1 MRVLIRRSPTRAAY
15 ASAARLLLTASLLL
29 LAMPRDLQAQAAP
42 SATGSS
48 ADPWAGVEEMIV
60 SGGGGVG
67 TLLAAPTSVVAFDSD
82 ALKSMGALNI
92 TKLADYTPNLEI
104 NSPYAAS
111 NPQLF
116 IRGVGLQD
124 SNSNASS
131 AVAVVVDNVYVNS
144 PAGQLA
150 ALLDIETVEVLRG
163 PQGAKY
169 GRNAAAGVVR
179 VVTNKPVHEVKAGA
193 TMTYGRFNQAEVE
206 GFINVPV
213 VQDVVATR
221 MAFKYVRRDPLGE
234 NRCHDDINNN
244 FPTQATRRI
253 GTKCFDGMV
262 REPRRVSNS
271 PLATPPKQANDRE
284 NWYGRWGLL
293 VEPSEGLSFNLNV
306 HGGQNLSMAPQF
318 QLRGT
323 NPVRSGLSILPDIT
337 ATAKNYV
344 DYDTC
349 HAFLDNGDCLRN
361 DRFPGAGDPFSGDW
375 GRGGKERLTLAGA
388 TLNTDWS
395 NGPWTFSNVT
405 NFDTTDREVVVDFD
419 ATPYVQADAFL
430 TDRSWQVLDDAKLT
444 WDDDRGL
451 TLTGGAQYFQEE
463 LNALNSIWN
472 SPSSNLRQDV
482 TQGTLALAAFGYVKW
497 ELTETLAFEGGAR
510 INYERKHFKI
520 SSSYAPYVGDQ
531 FVTDKSTGY
540 EDTGVR
546 SAIAQPSGEIIM
558 RYEPTDDVKFYAR
571 FTRGLKGQHFNGNTL
586 TKYQEISPVSAEHV
600 NAFEV
605 GWDTNWMDGIVQW
618 TGAGFFYD
626 YENQQVYQLLD
637 AKTTSGGGF
646 PVPTLLNAKDSRLI
660 GLESDLTFSWEG
672 IRWSNS
678 IGVIYSEYSDFKVQN
693 ILKSVDQ
700 TTGNITLTYETK
712 DYSGNALVN
721 APPLTL
727 VSSLSYTWDVSN
739 VGTFTPRFDYRY
751 KGQVFFTPEGDSRIG
766 NDPYWIFDARLD
778 YKSPDGSIEIGAW
791 IQNMLD
797 QFYAVTAYDRKKTV
811 GAIVYVPSSPR
822 TFGVTLTYRY

>member
-1 MRVLIRRSPTRAAY
+1 MPLVLAAQESP
-15 ASAARLLLTASLLL
+15 STA
-29 LAMPRDLQAQAAP
+29 
-42 SATGSS
+42 GSS

-60 SGGGGVG
+60 SGGSGVG
-67 TLLAAPTSVVAFDSD
+67 ALLAAPTSVVAFDSD
-82 ALKSMGALNI
+82 ALKSIGALNI
-92 TKLADYTPNLEI
+92 AKLADYTPNLEI

-150 ALLDIETVEVLRG
+150 ALLDVQTVEVLRG

-169 GRNAAAGVVR
+169 GRNASAGVVR
-179 VVTNKPVHEVKAGA
+179 IVTNRPEHEVKAGT

-221 MAFKYVRRDPLGE
+221 IAFKYVRRDPLGE
-234 NRCHDDINNN
+234 NRCHDDKNNN
-244 FPTQATRRI
+244 FPVSSIPLI
-253 GTKCFDGMV
+253 GTKCFDGLV
-262 REPRRVSNS
+262 REPSRFRDS

-293 VEPSEGLSFNLNV
+293 VEPNEGLSFNLNI
-306 HGGQNLSMAPQF
+306 HGGENLSMAPQF

-323 NPVRSGLSILPDIT
+323 APVRSGLTILPDIT
-337 ATAKNYV
+337 ATAKRYV

-349 HAFLDNGDCLRN
+349 HAFLPNGDCLRN

-375 GRGGKERLTLAGA
+375 GRGGKERLMLAGA
-388 TLNTDWS
+388 TLNTDWT
-395 NGPWTFSNVT
+395 NGPLSFTSVT
-405 NFDTTDREVVVDFD
+405 NVETTDREIVIDFD

-430 TDRSWQVLDDAKLT
+430 TDRSWQVLEDAKLI
-444 WDDDRGL
+444 WDDDQGL
-451 TLTGGAQYFQEE
+451 TLTVGGQYMQEE
-463 LNALNSIWN
+463 LNAFNSIWN
-472 SPSSNLRQDV
+472 SPSSNLLQDI
-482 TQGTLALAAFGYVKW
+482 TQATLALAAFAYVEW
-497 ELTETLAFEGGAR
+497 ELTENVTFEGGAR
-510 INYERKHFKI
+510 LNYERKNFQI
-520 SSSYAPYVGDQ
+520 TSTYAPFVDDQ
-531 FVTDKSTGY
+531 IVLSSSTGY
-540 EDTGVR
+540 ENRRKVSDLT
-546 SAIAQPSGEIIM
+546 QPSGEMIM
-558 RYEPTDDVKFYAR
+558 RYEPTDDVKFYTR
-571 FTRGLKGQHFNGNTL
+571 FTRGLKGRHFNGNAL
-586 TKYQEISPVSAEHV
+586 SDNQSIQPKKAEYV

-605 GWDTNWMDGIVQW
+605 GWDTRWFDSIVSW

-637 AKTTSGGGF
+637 AQTEDGSRGF
-646 PVPTLLNAKDSRLI
+646 AVPQLINAKDSRLI
-660 GLESDLTFSWEG
+660 GLESDLTLSWEG

-678 IGVIYSEYSDFKVQN
+678 LGMIYSEYSDFKVLN
-693 ILKSVDQ
+693 ETIRVDQ
-700 TTGNITLTYETK
+700 TTGQEIRTFDVK
-712 DYSGNALVN
+712 DYSGNLLVN
-721 APPLTL
+721 APALTL
-727 VSSLSYTWDVSN
+727 VGSISYVWEVTN

-751 KGQVFFTPEGDSRIG
+751 KSQVFFSPENDSRIG
-766 NDPYWIFDARLD
+766 NDPYWMFDARLD
-778 YKSPDGSIEIGAW
+778 YKTLDGNIEVGAW
-791 IQNMLD
+791 IQNILD

-811 GAIVYVPSSPR
+811 GAIVYVPSQPR